1 MNIAIG
7 ADHAGLELK
16 NLLRDEL
23 RNAGHIVEDVGT
35 NSADST
41 DYPDYAR
48 KVGSEVAGGKAERG
62 ILVCYSGVG
71 MSISA
76 NKVRGIRAAL
86 GFLPEEVELTRRHN
100 NANVLTIGSHFTT
113 PATAREL
120 VRVFLNTEFEGG
132 RHERRVNKITQIE
145 TEEGR

>member
-1 MNIAIG
+1 
-7 ADHAGLELK
+7 
-16 NLLRDEL
+16 
-23 RNAGHIVEDVGT
+23 
-35 NSADST
+35 
-41 DYPDYAR
+41 
-48 KVGSEVAGGKAERG
+48 
-62 ILVCYSGVG
+62 

-132 RHERRVNKITQIE
+132 RHERRVTKITQIE